1 MIDAIL
7 YVADYPAL
15 AQYLSLSH
23 PALLRQTDGGEILLP
38 PVIDGFARTKSVQ
51 NGNAVL
57 AYARFRAAQ
66 AGQWRGIPGIE
77 ILGEAEFTGR
87 GTADAVYGQ
96 VFDDPDKLAKYD
108 SVYDRTPREVP
119 DGEGGTITYTPPDR
133 FGVVAGA

>member
-15 AQYLSLSH
+15 AQYLSLNH
-23 PALLRQTDGGEILLP
+23 PELLRQTDQGEIRLP

-51 NGNAVL
+51 NGSAVL
-57 AYARFRAAQ
+57 AYARFREAQ
-66 AGQWRGIPGIE
+66 AAQWRGIPGIE

-108 SVYDRTPREVP
+108 SVYDRTPREVD
-119 DGEGGTITYTPPDR
+119 DGQGGVITVTPPDR